1 MKTLHLICN
10 AHVGAALWGVGNHG
24 GNPSRKDL
32 EDIDGMIKTS
42 SVEIKHSSPEDYF
55 AEQKFEKIYDR
66 SMQPCFVGCYS
77 SLSAVKRK
85 NTELETAALGFVS
98 KRDALNYYPRGEKK
112 ADKSCALSMKNINL
126 SSCRVI
132 GGIYELRLFNG
143 TDGENLCEIS
153 CGEIKKSFSFGK
165 YEVKT
170 VVFDG
175 CDFTEKQI

>member
-1 MKTLHLICN
+1 MYEYIEEY
-10 AHVGAALWGVGNHG
+10 V
-24 GNPSRKDL
+24 
-32 EDIDGMIKTS
+32 
-42 SVEIKHSSPEDYF
+42 PEL
-55 AEQKFEKIYDR
+55 FEKIYDR
-66 SMQPCFVGCYS
+66 SMQPCLVGCYS

-98 KRDALNYYPRGEKK
+98 KRDALNYYTRGEKK
-112 ADKSCALSMKNINL
+112 ADKSFALSTKNINL

-143 TDGENLCEIS
+143 SDGENPCEIS

-175 CDFTEKQI
+175 CDFTEKQIRE